1 MWGNLCD
8 ENVHD
13 RYDEVAS
20 HMADDVVKKF
30 RLLHATTGLP
40 SLLLTMTHERSANP
54 VLKKVGREGKDAPEH
69 ATTRFQA
76 GGDRGRGSRHRGE
89 VPVGGAGAG

>member
-69 ATTRFQA
+69 ATTRLQA
-76 GGDRGRGSRHRGE
+76 GGDRDRGSRHRGE
-89 VPVGGAGAG
+89 VPVGGAGEG